1 MRLYII
7 RHGQTPW
14 NLEYRM
20 QGRTDIPLN
29 ENGRELARRTAKGM
43 ADIPF
48 DLAFT
53 SPLARAKET
62 ALLVLN
68 GREIPLIEEERL
80 CEVCF
85 GEMEGTRFDKVEG
98 RIKSEEFADFFYAP
112 ERYTP
117 PKGGETIEE
126 LLARTGAFLDELKA
140 RKELQNQTILV
151 STHGA
156 ASRALLLNIRHGQ
169 KKDFWGTGVP
179 KNCAV
184 SIVELQDGDWRIIEQ
199 DVVFA

>member
-1 MRLYII
+1 MKLYII

-29 ENGRELARRTAKGM
+29 ENGRELARRTAEGM

-48 DLAFT
+48 DLAYT

-68 GREIPLIEEERL
+68 GRDVPLTEDDRL

-85 GEMEGTRFDKVEG
+85 GEMEGVRFDKVAG
-98 RIKSEEFADFFYAP
+98 RIKNEKFADFFDAP
-112 ERYTP
+112 ERYIP

-126 LLARTGAFLDELKA
+126 LLVRTGSFLDELKA
-140 RKELQNQTILV
+140 RSGLQDHTILV

-179 KNCAV
+179 ENCAV
-184 SIVELQDGDWRIIEQ
+184 SIVELQDGDWRITEQ